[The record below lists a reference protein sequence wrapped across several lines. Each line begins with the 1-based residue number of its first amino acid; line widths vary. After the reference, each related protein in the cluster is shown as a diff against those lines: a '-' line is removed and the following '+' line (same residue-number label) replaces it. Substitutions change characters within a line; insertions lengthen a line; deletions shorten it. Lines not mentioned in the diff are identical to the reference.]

1 MALIGAVSVLNMARG
16 YFIVHTFSYGTAA
29 EAAEAALVLLPG
41 TINSSG
47 SGASLLISSYVRY

>member
-16 YFIVHTFSYGTAA
+16 YFIAHTFPYGTAA
-29 EAAEAALVLLPG
+29 EAAEAALIPLPG
-41 TINSSG
+41 TISSPG